1 MGVIDWIKD
10 RHEERQRAKAYRKS
24 IYMGIEAIA
33 SHKEEQLIKSMR
45 QTERLNALSSA
56 IRDTITDARLFSRRI
71 DHGLALVIARY
82 VDELREAG
90 YTLDDAIGVCITDVN
105 RHLSDS
111 SNKADIWVAL
121 EEPTWT
127 ARPTD
132 GVVLSYDLGA
142 KSLTAADSKDS
153 ATTHFQHMVVEV
165 DNFEHPLFTE
175 EIQSTQFPGGREVR
189 PVDLSQAQLKELI
202 RRYPDKAQFSDRV
215 VEAKYYPFG
224 YCISMPTWRGVEKV
238 PSPGQTCVV
247 HITRTLVNAEKLW
260 NLHLGRR
267 NKPADVLGI
276 KP

>member
-1 MGVIDWIKD
+1 M
-10 RHEERQRAKAYRKS
+10 
-24 IYMGIEAIA
+24 
-33 SHKEEQLIKSMR
+33 
-45 QTERLNALSSA
+45 
-56 IRDTITDARLFSRRI
+56 DARLFSRRI

-90 YTLDDAIGVCITDVN
+90 YTLDDAIGVCVTDVN
-105 RHLSDS
+105 RHFSDS
-111 SNKADIWVAL
+111 SNKADIWVAH
-121 EEPTWT
+121 EKPTWT

-142 KSLTAADSKDS
+142 KSLTATDSKDS

-165 DNFEHPLFTE
+165 DSLEYPLFIE
-175 EIQSTQFPGGREVR
+175 EIQSPQFPGGRDVR

-224 YCISMPTWRGVEKV
+224 YCISMPTWRTVEKV

-247 HITRTLVNAEKLW
+247 HIDRTLVNAEELW
-260 NLHLGRR
+260 NLHQGRR
-267 NKPADVLGI
+267 NKPAEVLGI
-276 KP
+276 QP